1 MNRVAASSPRFSDG
15 VSDLENGHSYPMN
28 RIWTSVLPLMLS
40 VLLAA
45 CGNLGYYAQAI
56 GGHLD
61 IMGSTH
67 PIRDIIGDPASD
79 PGLRKKLQDVQAIR
93 DFASRE
99 LGLPDNNSYRTY
111 ADVGR
116 PFVVWNV
123 FAVPEFS
130 LHPKQWCLLIVG
142 CVSYRGYYDKHDAER
157 LAAELRQEGYDTVIG
172 GIPAYSTLG
181 YLDDPV
187 LNTILRRGTTEVA
200 HIVFHELAHQL
211 LYVKDDS
218 QFNESFATAVE
229 NEGMRRWLA
238 GHATSEQRAAF
249 ETQQNRR
256 AAFAELMREYLKK
269 FYALYSTTLPVDQQR
284 QAKAELLGALRQ
296 RYADLK
302 LSWNGYTGYD
312 AFFGEDLNNARLAS
326 MSLYSELVPAFE
338 VLLERQNQDLP
349 QFYQSVAALAA
360 LGKEARSSALTLLLP
375 AANKIHLARGQQ
387 LGAD

>member
-1 MNRVAASSPRFSDG
+1 M
-15 VSDLENGHSYPMN
+15 
-28 RIWTSVLPLMLS
+28 PLILAI
-40 VLLAA
+40 LLAG
-45 CGNLGYYAQAI
+45 CSNLGYYAQAI

-67 PIRDIIGDPASD
+67 PIRDIIRDPASD
-79 PGLRKKLQDVQAIR
+79 PGLRKKLEDVQAIR
-93 DFASRE
+93 EFASRE

-123 FAVPEFS
+123 FAVPELS
-130 LHPKQWCLLIVG
+130 LNPKHWCLLMVG

-157 LAAELRQEGYDTVIG
+157 LAAELRLEGYDTFIG
-172 GIPAYSTLG
+172 GVSAYSTLG
-181 YLDDPV
+181 YFDDPV
-187 LNTILRRGTTEVA
+187 LNTILRQGTPEVA
-200 HIVFHELAHQL
+200 RIVFHELAHQL

-249 ETQQNRR
+249 EIQQSRR
-256 AAFAELMREYLKK
+256 VAFAGLMREYLTK
-269 FYALYSTTLPVDQQR
+269 FYALYETPLSVDQQR
-284 QAKAELLGALRQ
+284 QDKAELLSALRR

-302 LSWNGYTGYD
+302 LGWNGYTGYD
-312 AFFGEDLNNARLAS
+312 AFFGEDLNNARLVS

-338 VLLERQNQDLP
+338 VLLERQDHDLP
-349 QFYQSVAALAA
+349 QFYQRVAALAA
-360 LGKEARSSALTLLLP
+360 LGKEARSSALALLLP
-375 AANKIHLARGQQ
+375 AANTLNLARGQQ